1 MAKQTTPTTSKSSS
15 ALPKQ
20 AVKNVTAQGKLGKK
34 K

>member
-1 MAKQTTPTTSKSSS
+1 MAKQAPTPAKSSS
-15 ALPKQ
+15 ALPKT